1 MKPEL
6 KGVSGRGLHPLG
18 AALAVL
24 LLGLAPA
31 WGQSQAATSTVLDLD
46 GDESYVELP
55 PKLFTNQVVTV
66 EGWVKWRAFG
76 VYSRFFQ
83 FSDAALQIALM
94 NEASSS
100 TLQLERSR
108 APAFED
114 LKVIRVPNLLATN
127 QWVHL
132 AMVAGAGFSKLYFN
146 GALLA
151 TNEMPH
157 DWRPIPLPP
166 LKNFLGRS
174 VMKGNPLAF
183 PDSEL
188 NGQMAEVRLWAGER
202 TALQIKANL
211 FARLTGRE
219 AGLLALWNFADGT
232 ARDASPNGRHG
243 KLIGHARVVAAQLP
257 GRAQLLQPA
266 VIFGTVKDETGKP
279 VPDATIRLR
288 HPGVAIS
295 TATSGPDG
303 SYVAVGRGYDSF
315 DIEAGVGDL
324 GTWKLG
330 VACRR
335 GQRTEVNLTLLKA
348 VSIAGRVTAFDGSL
362 IPGVVVQV
370 VRARAPAPE
379 PGKLATPGL
388 VATTFTTAATT
399 NDSQSYHF
407 ARLRPGDYRV
417 SIHVPDARLEYHEGE
432 VLHVVPGRTVTADFQ
447 VAPFRKGRW
456 RRYSTA
462 NGLPATRVYDLHF
475 TPDGMLWLATP
486 GGVSRFDGLKFTNW
500 SRRDGLID
508 NRVFCIHPDRTGR
521 LWFGTEEGACRF
533 DPNTGRFQSFPSG
546 TNGLTA
552 GRVFDIE
559 ATPDGSLWLR
569 TREGLSRFDGQ
580 SFHPVPGVPRIN
592 YIPTLGNPGW
602 TKTKALAVDRQG
614 RVWTVT
620 EGDDLCRVEGTNVV
634 RLTPANGLA
643 THNQDALHVAPDGA
657 VWFQEWSSPVNA
669 VTRYDGQRFETL
681 RVQDMGAF
689 SGVTA
694 IETTADGS
702 VWFGHFNGLVTRYD
716 PRARTFVR
724 YGLGMGAPSTQ
735 VAKIRAGP
743 DGALWFA
750 SGSGL
755 YRYEEGALVNYTKA
769 DGLPA
774 DEVEG
779 IAVTKDGTRWFKDVN
794 PTFLVCWE
802 PRRTNRW
809 ENPFV
814 NAESLGLPSL
824 NVMGLEPDA
833 KGGLWVGGGPA
844 GTGVYHYDPA
854 ANPRS
859 EKPFRKLT
867 APEILEQGYNFAFHA
882 DSENTLWVGKVMAG
896 LYRVRLEEIGR
907 SNAVAEKV
915 AGVTNW
921 VGTIYQDSQGAIW
934 TSFGLENQPISR
946 IRGAEVQYFSA
957 DTTAGGLPSALVHCF
972 QEGPDGGLYLGTAA
986 GLARYDGNQ
995 FSVLQGTADRPVPAG
1010 DIRSMLRDSEGV
1022 LWFATD
1028 SGLYRYDGITWS
1040 SLDQE
1045 DGLPSSVVHTIA
1057 QDRQGDYWI
1066 GTDKGLTRYRP
1077 PRQKPVPPELIVK
1090 TGSDHRG
1097 TEALPAINSGQL
1109 VGFRFN
1115 AVDFN
1120 TQPPRRF
1127 FRSAIVSGRAASP
1140 PAHRDAHWGE
1150 PTLAAQFDW
1159 NPAGPGDYTFFVQ
1172 SIDRDLNY
1180 SEPVRA
1186 FLRVVTPWYAN
1197 AWVTVPGGGGI
1208 LGLLGWAFAARML
1221 YANKRREAER
1231 LREQMLEQERQSH
1244 AALAREVVER
1254 KKAEEYYQALVE
1266 TIPHIVVR
1274 KDCEGRYTF
1283 VNSTSRDWAGFKGRE
1298 MLGKDDSVWAPPEL
1312 ARQIRQLDQE
1322 VLATGK
1328 TVEMVR
1334 PIEVPGLVPRMFLHS
1349 IRSAIR
1355 DDLGNIVGV
1364 QMLAWDVTHEKETE
1378 EALRSAKEAADA
1390 ANTAKSQ
1397 FLANMS
1403 HELRTPLNAII
1414 GYSEMLEEEAGDL
1427 GAQALA
1433 PDLGK
1438 IHAAGKHLLGLIN
1451 DILDLSKVEAG
1462 KMTLFLE
1469 SFDVAKLVQD
1479 VAATVR
1485 PLVAKSGNRLEV
1497 ECPADL
1503 GPMRSDQTK
1512 VRQVLFNLLSNA
1524 NKFTASGRI
1533 RLSVERVERE
1543 NVERESVE
1551 RVERAQRESVS
1562 ERAGAPRSDA
1572 PTLHAPRSDAP
1583 TLLFRI
1589 SDTGIGMTPEQLAK
1603 LFQPF
1608 TQAEAST
1615 TRKYGGTGLGLA
1627 ISKKFCHIMGGDLT
1641 VASEPGKGS
1650 TFTVSLPLEPRPE
1663 PSGTPAL
1670 ASSSPLISPIPPIA
1684 NRQTLVLVVDDE
1696 AAARD
1701 LVQRTLAKEGYG
1713 VRTAASG
1720 AEGLALARQ
1729 LQPAAITLDVMMP
1742 GMDGWAVLTA
1752 LKADPLTA
1760 NIPVIMSTIV
1770 DDKNLGF
1777 ALGAADYFIK
1787 PIDWNRL
1794 LAVLEKHRKRAADS
1808 RVLIVEDDPQNA
1820 RDAAPRRRETGLA
1833 GRRGRQRA
1841 RGPRT
1846 RGRARPRR
1854 HPARPDDARDGR
1866 LRVHGRAAPP
1876 PRVPSPPRHRR
1887 DRQRPD
1893 RGRSPPAQR
1902 PRHQNPPK
1910 GRLLDRR
1917 AARGD
1922 TEAPRIRGRR
1932 SRRYLMKT
1940 RSPNCEGPS
1949 ARVECPTWILQMTR
1963 VLHAPATGSINT
1975 VASARCKK
1983 APGALEPF
1991 QPFGWMPNS
2000 REKAQNAQK
2009 PSFLAPFA
2017 PFRGYSIPGWS
2028 RPCHQPVS
2036 ALILTPTSFPSYG

>member
-6 KGVSGRGLHPLG
+6 KGVSFRGLHPLG
-18 AALAVL
+18 AALAIL

-31 WGQSQAATSTVLDLD
+31 WGQSSAATTRALDLD
-46 GDESYVELP
+46 GNESYVELP
-55 PKLFTNQVVTV
+55 PALFTNQVVTV
-66 EGWVKWRAFG
+66 EGWVKWREFG

-94 NEASSS
+94 NESTSSS
-100 TLQLERSR
+100 LKLERFR
-108 APAFED
+108 APVFED

-132 AMVAGAGFSKLYFN
+132 AMVAGASFSKLYFN
-146 GALLA
+146 GVLLA
-151 TNEMPH
+151 TNEVPFN
-157 DWRPIPLPP
+157 WQPIPLPP
-166 LKNFLGRS
+166 RKNFLGRS
-174 VMKGNPLAF
+174 VMKGNTMAE
-183 PDSEL
+183 PDTEL

-202 TALQIKANL
+202 TAEQIKANL
-211 FARLTGRE
+211 FARLTGQAE
-219 AGLLALWNFADGT
+219 GLLALWNFADGT
-232 ARDASPNGRHG
+232 ARDASTNGRHG
-243 KLIGHARVVAAQLP
+243 RLVGHARVVAAQLP

-288 HPGVAIS
+288 HPGAAIS

-303 SYVAVGRGYDSF
+303 SYAAAGRGYDTF
-315 DIEAGVGDL
+315 DIEAGASDL

-330 VACRR
+330 VACPR
-335 GQRTEVNLTLLKA
+335 GQRTEVNLTLFKA

-379 PGKLATPGL
+379 PGRLATPGL

-399 NDSQSYHF
+399 NDSESYHF

-417 SIHVPDARLEYHEGE
+417 RIHVPDARIEYHEGE
-432 VLHVVPGRTVTADFQ
+432 VLHVAPGKTVTADFQ

-462 NGLPATRVYDLHF
+462 NGLPATRVYDLQF

-486 GGVSRFDGLKFTNW
+486 SGVSRFDGLKFTNW
-500 SRRDGLID
+500 SKRDGLID
-508 NRVFCIHPDRTGR
+508 NRVFCLHPDKTGL

-559 ATPDGSLWLR
+559 AAPDGTVWLR

-592 YIPTLGNPGW
+592 HSPIGESPGW

-620 EGDDLCRVEGTNVV
+620 EGDDLWRIEGTNVV

-657 VWFQEWSSPVNA
+657 VWFQDWTGA
-669 VTRYDGQRFETL
+669 AGTGGVTRYDGQRFETL
-681 RVQDMGAF
+681 RVQDMGVF

-702 VWFGHFNGLVTRYD
+702 LWFGHINGLVTRYD
-716 PRARTFVR
+716 PRAGTFVR
-724 YGLGMGAPSTQ
+724 FGQGLGAPSTQ
-735 VAKIRAGP
+735 VARIQTGP

-750 SGSGL
+750 SASGL
-755 YRYEEGALVNYTKA
+755 YRYEEGGLVNYTKA
-769 DGLPA
+769 DGLPG

-779 IAVTKDGTRWFKDVN
+779 IAVTTDGTLWFKDVN

-802 PRRTNRW
+802 PHRTNRW

-824 NVMGLEPDA
+824 EVGGLEPDA
-833 KGGLWVGGGPA
+833 KGGLWVGGSLGK
-844 GTGVYHYDPA
+844 GVYYYDPA
-854 ANPRS
+854 ANAGS
-859 EKPFRKLT
+859 EKPFRKVTGPDL
-867 APEILEQGYNFAFHA
+867 LGQGYNYAFHA
-882 DSENTLWVGKVMAG
+882 DSENTLWVGKMRAG
-896 LYRVRLEEIGR
+896 LYRVRLKDMWT

-921 VGTIYQDSQGAIW
+921 VGTIYQDAQGAIW
-934 TSFGLENQPISR
+934 TSARFLDQPISR
-946 IRGAEVQYFSA
+946 VRGAEVQCFSA
-957 DTTAGGLPSALVHCF
+957 DTTGGGLPSGPVRCF
-972 QEGPDGGLYLGTAA
+972 QEGPDGGLYLGTTA

-1045 DGLPSSVVHTIA
+1045 DGLPSSIIHTIA
-1057 QDRQGDYWI
+1057 QDRQGDFWI

-1077 PRQKPVPPELIVK
+1077 PREKLVPPELIVK
-1090 TGSDHRG
+1090 TGSEHRS

-1115 AVDFN
+1115 AADFK

-1127 FRSAIVSGRAASP
+1127 FRSAIVPGRVASP
-1140 PAHRDAHWGE
+1140 PAHRDPAWGE

-1180 SEPVRA
+1180 SEPARA
-1186 FLRVVTPWYAN
+1186 CLRVVTPWYAN
-1197 AWVTVPGGGGI
+1197 AWMTVPGGGGI

-1244 AALAREVVER
+1244 AALEREVVER
-1254 KKAEEYYQALVE
+1254 KQAEEYYQALVE
-1266 TIPHIVVR
+1266 SIPHIVVR
-1274 KDCEGRYTF
+1274 KDREGRYTF
-1283 VNSTSRDWAGFKGRE
+1283 TNSTTRGWAGFKGRE
-1298 MLGKDDSVWAPPEL
+1298 MLGQDDSVWAPPEL
-1312 ARQIRQLDQE
+1312 ARQIRQLDEE

-1328 TVEMVR
+1328 TVENVR
-1334 PIEVPGLVPRMFLHS
+1334 RIEVPGLIPRMFLHS
-1349 IRSAIR
+1349 IRSPIR

-1414 GYSEMLEEEAGDL
+1414 GYSEMLQEEAGDL
-1427 GAQALA
+1427 GTQELV

-1497 ECPADL
+1497 ECPLDI
-1503 GPMRSDQTK
+1503 GPMRADQTK

-1533 RLSVERVERE
+1533 RLSVEREI
-1543 NVERESVE
+1543 SG
-1551 RVERAQRESVS
+1551 
-1562 ERAGAPRSDA
+1562 AGTLPAGRQDACPTPAPRSDA
-1572 PTLHAPRSDAP
+1572 PTLH
-1583 TLLFRI
+1583 FRI
-1589 SDTGIGMTPEQLAK
+1589 SDTGIGMTPEQVAK

-1627 ISKKFCHIMGGDLT
+1627 ISKKFCHMMGGDLT
-1641 VASEPGKGS
+1641 VASELGKGS
-1650 TFTVSLPLEPRPE
+1650 TFTVSLPLEPRQD
-1663 PSGTPAL
+1663 PSGGQDGRARTGARQEPAEPHPQ
-1670 ASSSPLISPIPPIA
+1670 SPIA
-1684 NRQTLVLVVDDE
+1684 NRQSLVLVVDDE

-1729 LQPAAITLDVMMP
+1729 LKPAAITLDVMMP

-1760 NIPVIMSTIV
+1760 NIPVIMTTIV

-1794 LAVLEKHRKRAADS
+1794 LAVLEKHRKRVADS
-1808 RVLIVEDDPQNA
+1808 CVLIVEDDPQT
-1820 RDAAPRRRETGLA
+1820 REML
-1833 GRRGRQRA
+1833 
-1841 RGPRT
+1841 
-1846 RGRARPRR
+1846 
-1854 HPARPDDARDGR
+1854 
-1866 LRVHGRAAPP
+1866 
-1876 PRVPSPPRHRR
+1876 
-1887 DRQRPD
+1887 
-1893 RGRSPPAQR
+1893 
-1902 PRHQNPPK
+1902 
-1910 GRLLDRR
+1910 RR
-1917 AARGD
+1917 AAEKQGWQVVEAANGRVGLERVAERAPGVILLD
-1922 TEAPRIRGRR
+1922 LMMPEMDGFEFMEGLRRRPECRHLPVIVVTAKDLTEEERR
-1932 SRRYLMKT
+1932 RL
-1940 RSPNCEGPS
+1940 NGH
-1949 ARVECPTWILQMTR
+1949 VIQILQK
-1963 VLHAPATGSINT
+1963 G
-1975 VASARCKK
+1975 
-1983 APGALEPF
+1983 
-1991 QPFGWMPNS
+1991 
-2000 REKAQNAQK
+2000 
-2009 PSFLAPFA
+2009 
-2017 PFRGYSIPGWS
+2017 GYSTGELLEEIRKLLAS
-2028 RPCHQPVS
+2028 V
-2036 ALILTPTSFPSYG
+2036 ADVAKDI